1 MWMGG
6 RLVSLNPPEYTL
18 PHSDFGDPE
27 CCGLLLPFERGMT
40 RSLRRSSASSLGTMK
55 KQSAGILL
63 FRGSKAELE
72 VFLVHPGGP
81 FWTKKDAGAWSIPK
95 GEYFDNE
102 DPLSAAKR
110 EFEEETGVSVDGD
123 FISLGT
129 VKQTGGKVVRAWALN
144 HNLDLTVLKS
154 NVFTLEWPPRSGKIQ
169 EFPEVDS
176 GNWFS
181 LAVASQ
187 KIVKAQ
193 SDFLTRLLNQ
203 LE

>member
-1 MWMGG
+1 
-6 RLVSLNPPEYTL
+6 
-18 PHSDFGDPE
+18 
-27 CCGLLLPFERGMT
+27 
-40 RSLRRSSASSLGTMK
+40 MK

-63 FRGSKAELE
+63 FRGLKADLE

-95 GEYFDNE
+95 GEYLDDE

-110 EFEEETGVSVDGD
+110 ELEEETSVSIDGD
-123 FISLGT
+123 FIPLGT
-129 VKQTGGKVVRAWALN
+129 VKQAGGKVVMAWALN
-144 HNLDLTVLKS
+144 HDFDPTVLKS

-176 GNWFS
+176 GSWFS
-181 LAVASQ
+181 LAVARQ
-187 KIVKAQ
+187 KILKAQ
-193 SDFLTRLLNQ
+193 SEFLTRLFDR